1 MNSELVGDDINEFEA
16 DAIFE
21 VLEYKDELEAQ
32 GKADEVIALINT
44 SLNELPDQE
53 EATEAERFNAVADLK
68 AFTSKTGGK
77 TKLVMDLLTQPLEEV
92 SGEPKRGDYVVRH
105 KWLHDL
111 EVDKVKLDRV
121 DWSCDRDKKHNEI
134 NEVIA
139 QVNQQLSEMD
149 GWSDQEDDCNED
161 YESFTPV
168 SKQKRTNEL
177 HELIADVCLSM
188 KEKKGC
194 FPKAKEVWK
203 EIANSHESYF
213 GDSIVEEVTEDT
225 IFWRPIGRSEC
236 LGSLR
241 LEIVSFPSTLS
252 RIKKD
257 ITAKNCG

>member
-53 EATEAERFNAVADLK
+53 EATEAERFNAVADLI
-68 AFTSKTGGK
+68 AFLSKTGSNN
-77 TKLVMDLLTQPLEEV
+77 KLVTDLLMQPLEEV
-92 SGEPKRGDYVVRH
+92 CGEPKRGDYVVRH

-139 QVNQQLSEMD
+139 QINQQLSEMD
-149 GWSDQEDDCNED
+149 SWDDQEDDCDED

-177 HELIADVCLSM
+177 HELIAGVCLSM

-203 EIANSHESYF
+203 EIENSHESYF
-213 GDSIVEEVTEDT
+213 GDSIVEEVTEST

-236 LGSLR
+236 LGPLR

>member
-1 MNSELVGDDINEFEA
+1 
-16 DAIFE
+16 
-21 VLEYKDELEAQ
+21 
-32 GKADEVIALINT
+32 LINT

-53 EATEAERFNAVADLK
+53 EATEAERFNVVADLK
-68 AFTSKTGGK
+68 AFTSKTGGN
-77 TKLVMDLLTQPLEEV
+77 TKLVTDLLMQPLEEV
-92 SGEPKRGDYVVRH
+92 SGEPEWGDYVIRH

-111 EVDKVKLDRV
+111 EVEKVKLDRV

-149 GWSDQEDDCNED
+149 GWDDQKDDSDEEH
-161 YESFTPV
+161 ESFTPV

-241 LEIVSFPSTLS
+241 LETVSFPSTLS

-257 ITAKNCG
+257 ITAKSCG